1 MIEKGIDGANKKGA
15 AFDKN
20 RFIGVAGRYAFHV
33 FDLDKMR
40 FVLSDGRQG
49 YQTLC

>member
-1 MIEKGIDGANKKGA
+1 MIEEGIDGADKHRS

-33 FDLDKMR
+33 FDLDKMS